1 MASDLN
7 GLVLSIEQRLVIVVL
22 LLADGLDSVKVVH
35 VFDGTWRPEILV
47 AVLHDWFVLIS
58 LAESS
63 SVQIYLLH
71 GSDVFD
77 GFGIFEDW
85 LLLISSMV
93 AVTEADSLVWITS
106 LLLESQFGHIRS
118 VQIDIS
124 DLVLLI
130 QFDWCRLLKNASA
143 IISFHPGLTPLLGR
157 SPHSVLC
164 NVSN

>member
-7 GLVLSIEQRLVIVVL
+7 GLILSIEQRLVIVVL

-35 VFDGTWRPEILV
+35 VFYGTWRPEILV

-93 AVTEADSLVWITS
+93 AVTEADSLVRITS

-118 VQIDIS
+118 V
-124 DLVLLI
+124 
-130 QFDWCRLLKNASA
+130 
-143 IISFHPGLTPLLGR
+143 
-157 SPHSVLC
+157 
-164 NVSN
+164 